1 MRISDWSSDVCSSD
15 LIGPLIRDP
24 LRILLRRELFPVA
37 RLKRNVAMPADIIEM
52 RGKVL
57 RALLPPRNLDQHL
70 RGSAHYAR
78 KRRPHISAA
87 QRRYRPPCSERP
99 GRIGRKRAGLGKR
112 VSVVVGLGGWRCIQK
127 QITTRYIK

>member
-37 RLKRNVAMPADIIEM
+37 RLKRNVAMTADIIEM
-52 RGKVL
+52 PGKDL

-70 RGSAHYAR
+70 RASAHDAR
-78 KRRPHISAA
+78 KRARHSGG
-87 QRRYRPPCSERP
+87 YGETVTV
-99 GRIGRKRAGLGKR
+99 R
-112 VSVVVGLGGWRCIQK
+112 VHLGGRRSTNKPQDQHEDQCIA
-127 QITTRYIK
+127 TMSGTD

>member
-37 RLKRNVAMPADIIEM
+37 RLKRNVAMTADIIEM

-78 KRRPHISAA
+78 KRPPHINAA
-87 QRRYRPPCSERP
+87 KCRYRPHCTERP
-99 GRIGRKRAGLGKR
+99 VLRTEEHRLVEPCGRTCN
-112 VSVVVGLGGWRCIQK
+112 STWTPQPS
-127 QITTRYIK
+127 